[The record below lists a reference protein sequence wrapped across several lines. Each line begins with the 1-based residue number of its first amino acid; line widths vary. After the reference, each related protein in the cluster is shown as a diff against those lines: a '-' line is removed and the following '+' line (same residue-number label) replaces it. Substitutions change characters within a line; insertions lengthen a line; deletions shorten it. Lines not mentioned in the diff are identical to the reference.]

1 MFIYGQKVA
10 EVHIHFVCKFELV
23 LGTLLL
29 LLGLLLLKTC
39 CQLLLVEYTLNV
51 ISSMTAL
58 YLF

>member
-1 MFIYGQKVA
+1 MGQKVA

-23 LGTLLL
+23 LGTLLLL

>member
-1 MFIYGQKVA
+1 MGQKVA

-23 LGTLLL
+23 LGTLLLLL

>member
-1 MFIYGQKVA
+1 MGQKVA
-10 EVHIHFVCKFELV
+10 EVHTHFVCKFELV
-23 LGTLLL
+23 LGTLLLL